1 MSGKVITLGIVDDH
15 RVLLDGLTAWIRART
30 DEVRVVVT
38 CTTWAQL
45 LLAEA
50 YPVDVVLLDLEL
62 GDDLPSAIKIA
73 TLRMAGVAAVV
84 VSTYA
89 DPALVREC
97 ISAGALGYVPKS
109 EDASV
114 ILDAVHTA
122 ARGETYLSATVAA
135 ALVADDGRGDPV
147 PKLSEQER
155 RVLVLYASGLPM
167 KSVARRLDVGYETA
181 KSYLGRVREK
191 YAECGREARSKIDLR
206 RRAVEDGLISGTV
219 AFDSRS

>member
-1 MSGKVITLGIVDDH
+1 MGSVSITLGIVDDH
-15 RVLLDGLTAWIRART
+15 QLLLDGLTAWIRAKA
-30 DEVRVVVT
+30 DDVRVVIA
-38 CTTWAQL
+38 CTTWSQL
-45 LLAEA
+45 LTADA
-50 YPVDVVLLDLEL
+50 YPVDVVLLGLEL
-62 GDDLPSAIKIA
+62 GDGLPAAVKIA
-73 TLRMAGVAAVV
+73 TLRMAGVATVA

-89 DPALVREC
+89 DPAMVREC

-109 EDASV
+109 EDALV
-114 ILDAVHTA
+114 ILDAVRTA

-135 ALVADDGRGDPV
+135 ALLSDDGCGTPV

-206 RRAVEDGLISGTV
+206 RRAVEDGLISG
-219 AFDSRS
+219 R

>member
-1 MSGKVITLGIVDDH
+1 MTMSGRVITLGIVDDH
-15 RVLLDGLTAWIRART
+15 QVLLDGLTAWISARA
-30 DEVRVVVT
+30 DDVRVAVA
-38 CTTWAQL
+38 CPTWPQL
-45 LLAEA
+45 LTAEA
-50 YPVDVVLLDLEL
+50 FPVDIVLLDLEL
-62 GDDLPSAIKIA
+62 GDGLPAAVKIA
-73 TLRMAGVAAVV
+73 TLRMAGVGTVV

-89 DPALVREC
+89 EPARVREC

-114 ILDAVHTA
+114 ILEAVRTA

-135 ALVADDGRGDPV
+135 ALLSDDAHDCAM

-206 RRAVEDGLISGTV
+206 RRAVEDGLIS
-219 AFDSRS
+219 DR